1 MTMRPGKET
10 IVILLNPR
18 GPLSVSEVAL
28 IFLPARRE
36 AGFGTLSNADRL
48 PGFRR
53 AGPST
58 PS

>member
-10 IVILLNPR
+10 IVSLLIPR
-18 GPLSVSEVAL
+18 GPLVWSEVAL

-36 AGFGTLSNADRL
+36 AGVGTLSNADRL
-48 PGFRR
+48 PGFHR